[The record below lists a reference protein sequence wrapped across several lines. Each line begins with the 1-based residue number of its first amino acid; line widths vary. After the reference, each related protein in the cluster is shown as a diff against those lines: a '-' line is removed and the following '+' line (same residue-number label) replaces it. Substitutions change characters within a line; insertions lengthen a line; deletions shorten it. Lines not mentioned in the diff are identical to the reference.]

1 MFRLRTLIVA
11 QCLLFVFAAA
21 TAHSQTRAQTSWAS
35 PEELRTEYL
44 SLLDT
49 LSQRVPAKDR
59 SAWADDMRQKIRDLR
74 TQVTGLSGEALEQIA
89 KGTDR
94 KSLARMQDAIANG
107 SGQVMSSTSA
117 SQRVSPLFA
126 LAAAP
131 LSSIVPPDYDAAV
144 AGTTCSTTPTAAS
157 TIDGEKIGLYVDR
170 GLSLVAEV
178 ACETLVVIVG
188 EGSNL
193 PLCIAWG
200 VTKGIEVVLDSL
212 IDHQDF
218 CNSLLDGADA
228 AATAANVINVHGDV
242 AAVDTHLTN
251 VDNHIADEFIA
262 LDAHLVVLFNQLS
275 HQIAE
280 GTALLNAD
288 LQQVMKLELTPEGR
302 RTIDPA
308 ILTCSGTNCPK
319 VLLNCPAAGCSWN
332 NVGPLF

>member
-1 MFRLRTLIVA
+1 MLRHRICVVA

-21 TAHSQTRAQTSWAS
+21 SAHAQAGAQTWAS
-35 PEELRTEYL
+35 PEQLRAEYL

-49 LSQRVPAKDR
+49 LSQRVSADDR

-74 TQVTGLSGEALEQIA
+74 VQVKGLSAEALEQIA

-94 KSLARMQDAIANG
+94 KSFARMQDAITNG
-107 SGQVMSSTSA
+107 SDRVMSSTFA
-117 SQRVSPLFA
+117 SQRVSSQFA
-126 LAAAP
+126 LAANP
-131 LSSIVPPDYDAAV
+131 LSPIVPPDYDAAV

-178 ACETLVVIVG
+178 GCETLVVIVG

-218 CNSLLDGADA
+218 CNSLLDGADG
-228 AATAANVINVHGDV
+228 AATAANVINVHDDV

-251 VDNHIADEFIA
+251 VDNHIAEEFTA
-262 LDAHLVVLFNQLS
+262 LDTHLVVLFNQLS
-275 HQIAE
+275 NQIAE
-280 GTALLNAD
+280 GTALLNAG

-302 RTIDPA
+302 RTIVPA

-319 VLLNCPAAGCSWN
+319 VLLNCAAAGCSWN
-332 NVGPLF
+332 NVGPLP

>member
-1 MFRLRTLIVA
+1 MLRHRICIVA

-21 TAHSQTRAQTSWAS
+21 SAHAQAAPQSSWAS
-35 PEELRTEYL
+35 PEEMRAEYL

-49 LSQRVPAKDR
+49 LSQRVSSDDR

-74 TQVTGLSGEALEQIA
+74 AQVKGLSPEALEQIS

-94 KSLARMQDAIANG
+94 KSFARMQDAIASG
-107 SGQVMSSTSA
+107 SDRVMSSTLA
-117 SQRVSPLFA
+117 GQRVSAQLLPA
-126 LAAAP
+126 SP
-131 LSSIVPPDYDAAV
+131 LSSIVPADYGAAV
-144 AGTTCSTTPTAAS
+144 AGTTCSTSPTPAS

-178 ACETLVVIVG
+178 ACETLVVIIG
-188 EGSNL
+188 EGTNL

-212 IDHQDF
+212 IDHQEF

-228 AATAANVINVHGDV
+228 AATAANVINVHEDV

-251 VDNHIADEFIA
+251 VDNHITEEFTA
-262 LDAHLVVLFNQLS
+262 LDNHLVVLFNQLS
-275 HQIAE
+275 NQITE
-280 GTALLNAD
+280 GTALLNAG

-302 RTIDPA
+302 RVIVPA

-332 NVGPLF
+332 NVGPLP